1 MTEMVVEFNEKF
13 TRRKKIIIYE
23 MLYEKIYCAF

>member
-13 TRRKKIIIYE
+13 TRRKRIIIYE
-23 MLYEKIYCAF
+23 LLYEKIYRAF